1 MLHTDHVSGKA
12 TTPGRT
18 VKGPPKDGDR
28 IEVSMPAKAVVQGS
42 NRRKYWYDSRIL
54 VGGRLVAP
62 LPEQYH
68 GKKSTYDY
76 YGCRCDL
83 CSKAA
88 SKRTR
93 KKPNPDDSAEDAPP
107 KPAVVAPTFLEPV
120 AMPTPRQ
127 PETEPEPEPEAE
139 GPPPERRLGAVPD
152 LGAEVPEITPGA
164 RAEIT
169 SVDHL
174 KAVLEAYHNPQWTAA
189 VPNNPALEKRSAGGV
204 LLKVG
209 RNTGV
214 VVFVG
219 TSDQSSD
226 APECL
231 RERTAP
237 RSTKR
242 GGSGSGMPTSYDELA
257 DRLVDLG
264 CTVDRSGGRH
274 VTVTLPSGKRRSLP
288 RKAGD
293 WRGVRNAVAQF
304 KADGLDLRR
313 DRS

>member
-1 MLHTDHVSGKA
+1 M
-12 TTPGRT
+12 
-18 VKGPPKDGDR
+18 
-28 IEVSMPAKAVVQGS
+28 
-42 NRRKYWYDSRIL
+42 
-54 VGGRLVAP
+54 VAP
-62 LPEQYH
+62 LPEEYH

-83 CSKAA
+83 CSDAA
-88 SKRTR
+88 RKRAR
-93 KKPNPDDSAEDAPP
+93 KKPAPQPRQSTENTRPEPAATVSAP
-107 KPAVVAPTFLEPV
+107 VFLEPV
-120 AMPTPRQ
+120 APMPVPRA
-127 PETEPEPEPEAE
+127 PEVVDEPEPEPES
-139 GPPPERRLGAVPD
+139 GQPPPDRRLGTVPD
-152 LGAEVPEITPGA
+152 LGAEVPEITRGA

-169 SVDHL
+169 TLDHL
-174 KAVLEAYHNPQWTAA
+174 KAVVEAYHRPQWTAA
-189 VPNNPALEKRSAGGV
+189 VPNDPELEKRSADGV
-204 LLKVG
+204 LLKV
-209 RNTGV
+209 RVDTGV

-219 TSDQSSD
+219 TSDTPGG

-237 RSTKR
+237 KSTKR

-257 DRLVDLG
+257 DRLVELG

-288 RKAGD
+288 RKSGD

-304 KADGLDLRR
+304 KADGLDVRR